1 MTHSARGPV
10 ENGVPIQR
18 RRQREEKGEGVY
30 NAGSAR
36 LSGREAGGHL
46 MCVVEKSVVERLG
59 GKCLRIARGK
69 SRYEDTRMLIK
80 GAQKYVHAKKR

>member
-10 ENGVPIQR
+10 EHSVPIQR

-30 NAGSAR
+30 NAGSER

-46 MCVVEKSVVERLG
+46 MCVEAKAVVKRLG
-59 GKCLRIARGK
+59 GKCLRIRAG
-69 SRYEDTRMLIK
+69 SLDTRTR
-80 GAQKYVHAKKR
+80 GC